1 MSLKLRM
8 SRQGTRNRPFFHI
21 VVAESRSCRDGKY
34 IEKIGTYNPLLPKNS
49 EERVK
54 FDVERAKHWL
64 KMGATPSERVAM
76 FFGKAGIIPMP
87 KQRKAIKKAE
97 PKAKMQERAKAKA
110 EKASAKVAAP
120 ATEAAG

>member
-21 VVAESRSCRDGKY
+21 VVAESRSCRDGKF
-34 IEKIGTYNPLLPKNS
+34 IEKIGTYNPLLARDNP
-49 EERVK
+49 ERLK
-54 FDVERAKHWL
+54 FDADRAKHWL

-110 EKASAKVAAP
+110 EKAAAKAAP
-120 ATEAAG
+120 AETAA